1 MLKSGGKT
9 EDDSIIQE
17 NGGSDNVDGT
27 CSQPHT
33 IKVIFVLL
41 LIDIY
46 LIVDKLLFYIYF
58 YKIKL

>member
-1 MLKSGGKT
+1 VLKSGGKT

-17 NGGSDNVDGT
+17 NGSSDNVDGS
-27 CSQPHT
+27 CSQPHA

-58 YKIKL
+58 YKIKF